1 MTHPRVTH
9 GAPPGGAAVRA
20 SRGVGWRSQQP
31 SRTPSCARP
40 PSEHS
45 RTRAAV
51 GATDAGVMVCA
62 ALAGVCVYRIFAA
75 IRKQLVTWLASG
87 EGEGRLV
94 MYTFL
99 FLLNWT
105 VGIYCLFWKLSIR
118 VQLSYNVVLVSDVQ
132 PSESL
137 VHIHIS
143 TLWRSFPHIGRY
155 RTLSGGVPYA
165 TQHVLISYLF
175 YIQECAYANTNLP

>member
-62 ALAGVCVYRIFAA
+62 ALAGVCVYTIFAA

-87 EGEGRLV
+87 EGERRLV

-155 RTLSGGVPYA
+155 RTLSGVPYA